1 MHIAVGSDERT
12 PLTDTVIKELERR
25 GMEVEIYGALDPA
38 GLETQWPQ
46 VGRNVGKRVANGGCQ
61 EGILFCWTGT
71 GVSIAAN
78 KVPGVRAALCTDTAT
93 AAGAKRWNHAN
104 ILVMSLRL
112 TSPEMAKEM
121 LDAWF
126 NTPYGEGEDAECVA
140 RITAIEQSYSNSPA
154 RR

>member
-1 MHIAVGSDERT
+1 M
-12 PLTDTVIKELERR
+12 
-25 GMEVEIYGALDPA
+25 
-38 GLETQWPQ
+38 
-46 VGRNVGKRVANGGCQ
+46 GKRVANGGCQ

-78 KVPGVRAALCTDTAT
+78 KVPGVRAALCTDAVT

-112 TSPEMAKEM
+112 TSPEVAKEV

-126 NTPYGEGEDAECVA
+126 NTPYGEGEDTECVA
-140 RITAIEQSYSNSPA
+140 QVTALEQSYSISPA
-154 RR
+154 HR

>member
-1 MHIAVGSDERT
+1 MRIAVGSDEKT
-12 PLTDTVIKELERR
+12 PLTDSVLQELERR
-25 GMEVEIYGALDPA
+25 GIEVELYGALDPM
-38 GLETQWPQ
+38 GLESQWPQ

-78 KVPGVRAALCTDTAT
+78 KVPGVRAALCSDAVT

-104 ILVMSLRL
+104 VLVMSLRS
-112 TSPEMAKEM
+112 TSEAVAKET

-126 NTPYGEGEDAECVA
+126 DTPYGEGEDAEYVA
-140 RITAIEQSYSNSPA
+140 VVAAIEQSYSLSPA
-154 RR
+154 QR